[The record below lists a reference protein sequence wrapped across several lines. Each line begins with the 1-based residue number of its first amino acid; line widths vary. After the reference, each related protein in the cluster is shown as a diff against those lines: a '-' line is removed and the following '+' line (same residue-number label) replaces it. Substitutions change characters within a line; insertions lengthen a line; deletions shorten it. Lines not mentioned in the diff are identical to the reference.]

1 MTKLIN
7 WIWSLIM
14 ALFGKK
20 DLTEEPV
27 LSIEMKTSLPSTTNP
42 AKVRRKRNKRF
53 RQARR
58 DMRRAARG
66 LSRMGS

>member
-27 LSIEMKTSLPSTTNP
+27 LSIEMKTSMP
-42 AKVRRKRNKRF
+42 
-53 RQARR
+53 
-58 DMRRAARG
+58 
-66 LSRMGS
+66 